1 MVTNLPLVDA
11 QGLWLIMGSIVATAA
26 ALGAWVARL
35 EAAYITARQLAPVAG
50 QQGPVREMPSA
61 A

>member
-11 QGLWLIMGSIVATAA
+11 QGLWLILGSTVAA
-26 ALGAWVARL
+26 AAAMGAWVARL
-35 EAAYITARQLAPVAG
+35 EAAYILSRQSAPVAG
-50 QQGPVREMPSA
+50 EQEAVREMPSA